1 MQNILMIVN
10 DRKESPW
17 KMVLSLKVF
26 EIHVTKLELVRS
38 NFNLLVHVWT
48 CICTNLEVLRAEQV
62 EVAGLKAGYR
72 VLRDT
77 CRQLFCKRTQF

>member
-10 DRKESPW
+10 DRKERKW

-26 EIHVTKLELVRS
+26 EITKLELVRS

-48 CICTNLEVLRAEQV
+48 CTSICTNLEVLQAEQV
-62 EVAGLKAGYR
+62 EEAGLKAGYR

>member
-26 EIHVTKLELVRS
+26 ELTKLELVRS

-48 CICTNLEVLRAEQV
+48 CICINLEVLQAEQV
-62 EVAGLKAGYR
+62 EVAGLNG
-72 VLRDT
+72 LQGT
-77 CRQLFCKRTQF
+77 E